1 SGLRP
6 RDADRQRV
14 PLRAVRR
21 LAVLRSRRARDG
33 ELSAPGGVELADP
46 ARDEGGCLL
55 VAVGAEIRPAVPG
68 GDGLAARTARG
79 RARKRIS
86 GPSRGINNERKPG
99 WFPLIAPLRRRC
111 SPSGMT
117 FGLIELPL
125 LGHDWVA
132 FRRRGMRPGLTG

>member
-68 GDGLAARTARG
+68 GDGLAARTSRG

-86 GPSRGINNERKPG
+86 GPSRGIGHPFFTRPSFGGRVHPG
-99 WFPLIAPLRRRC
+99 RDYAYLVSQSMLR
-111 SPSGMT
+111 GDT
-117 FGLIELPL
+117 
-125 LGHDWVA
+125 
-132 FRRRGMRPGLTG
+132 